1 MKFSSLRQCIDTLK
15 KQDELVQISERVDP
29 DLEMAEI
36 TRRVFDAGGPAI
48 FFQHVKNSRFPAVS
62 NLFGTWERTQK
73 IFEPQLSSV
82 KALVDIKSK
91 PGSSFKSPGKII
103 KALPALLHSLPLRT
117 SNPEVMENKC
127 DVQDLPMIKCWPK
140 DGGAFILL
148 PQVFSKDPEKKS
160 ILSSNT
166 GMYRIQISGNDYD
179 ANKEIGLHYQL
190 HRGIGNHHKKALNK
204 NRALRISIFIGGPP
218 AHTLA
223 AVMPLPEGIPEI
235 AFAGALA
242 GKNFKYTN
250 KNQNVISADA
260 DFCIT
265 GVMVPGK
272 TKKEGPFGD
281 HLGYYS
287 LEHDYPYLKVES
299 VYHRKDA
306 VFPFTVVGRPPQED
320 SNFGRLIHEI
330 TRSAIQDSIPGVT
343 GVNAVDDAGV
353 HPLLLV
359 KAHERYIPYEKR
371 SEKRVPRELLTH
383 ANRVLGTGQLSLA
396 KYLMICAHEDNPDL
410 NVNDEKAFFIHML
423 ERIDFASDLHFF
435 TKTTMDTLDY
445 STREINQGSKLIMA
459 AAGRKQRQL
468 KTEFPP
474 DFSLPGQFIHPKIV
488 APGMVV
494 IKGPH
499 FTTYSKGKI
508 QINQF
513 KKHLQKRQA
522 DLASLPLF
530 VVVDD
535 TDFAAA
541 SFSNFL
547 WVTFLRSNP
556 SHDIYG
562 VNEKTTFKHWGC
574 ISPLIIDARI
584 KPFHTDPLVPDLKVV
599 EKVDA
604 LGKRGKPLFGI
615 I

>member
-1 MKFSSLRQCIDTLK
+1 MKFSSLGQCTDFLK
-15 KQDELVQISERVDP
+15 KQGELVQIKQPVDP

-36 TRRVFDAGGPAI
+36 TRRVFNVNGPAV
-48 FFQHVKNSRFPAVS
+48 FFATVKNSKFPAVS

-73 IFEPQLSSV
+73 IFEPQLASV
-82 KALVDIKSK
+82 KALVDIKSD
-91 PGSSFKSPGKII
+91 PGSLVKSPGKML
-103 KALPALLHSLPLRT
+103 KALPALLHSLPLKT
-117 SNPEVMENKC
+117 SRPKVLGKKC
-127 DVQDLPMIKCWPK
+127 AICDLPMIKCWPK

-148 PQVFSKDPEKKS
+148 PQVFSKDPETES
-160 ILSSNT
+160 VFSSNL
-166 GMYRIQISGNDYD
+166 GMYRIQLSGNDYD
-179 ANKEIGLHYQL
+179 PESEIGLHYQL
-190 HRGIGNHHKKALNK
+190 HRGIGNHHKKALEK
-204 NRALRISIFIGGPP
+204 NRALRVSIFIGGPP

-223 AVMPLPEGIPEI
+223 AVMPLPEGLPEI

-242 GKNFKYTN
+242 GKNFKFAN
-250 KNQNVISADA
+250 KKHYLISADA

-265 GVMVPGK
+265 GIIVPGK
-272 TKKEGPFGD
+272 TKREGPFGD

-287 LEHDYPYLKVES
+287 LEHEYPYLKVES

-330 TRSAIQDSIPGVT
+330 TGSAVKDSIPGVIA
-343 GVNAVDDAGV
+343 VNAVDDAGV

-359 KAHERYIPYEKR
+359 KAHERYVPYEKR
-371 SEKRVPRELLTH
+371 VPKELLTH
-383 ANRVLGTGQLSLA
+383 AGRILGTGQLSLA
-396 KYLMICAHEDNPDL
+396 KYLLICAHEDNPGL

-445 STREINQGSKLIMA
+445 STQNINRGSKLVIA
-459 AAGRKQRQL
+459 AAGEKRRHL
-468 KTEFPP
+468 KLEFLQY
-474 DFSLPGQFIHPKIV
+474 FSLPDGFMNPKIV

-494 IKGPH
+494 LEGPL
-499 FTTYSKGKI
+499 FKTYPNAKI
-508 QINQF
+508 QINRL
-513 KKHLQKRQA
+513 KKHLRTQKGL
-522 DLASLPLF
+522 DSLPLF

-535 TDFAAA
+535 AGFAAT

-547 WVTFLRSNP
+547 WITFLKSNP

-562 VNEKTTFKHWGC
+562 VNEKIIFKHWEC
-574 ISPLIIDARI
+574 TPPLIIDART
-584 KPFHTDPLVPDLKVV
+584 KPFHSDPLVSDKKII

-604 LGKRGKPLFGI
+604 LGKRGGPLFGI

>member
-1 MKFSSLRQCIDTLK
+1 MKFSSLKQCLDVLK
-15 KQDELVQISERVDP
+15 QQGELVQLHQPVDP
-29 DLEMAEI
+29 NLEMAEI
-36 TRRVFDAGGPAI
+36 TRRVFNAKGPAI
-48 FFQHVKNSRFPAVS
+48 LFTNIRNTKFSAVS
-62 NLFGTWERTQK
+62 NLFGTFERTLK
-73 IFEPQLSSV
+73 IFEPQLASV
-82 KALVDIKSK
+82 KALVDIKSDF
-91 PGSSFKSPGKII
+91 GSALKTPGKIL
-103 KALPALLHSLPLRT
+103 KALPALFHSLPLKT
-117 SNPEVMENKC
+117 SNPKVLENTC
-127 DVQDLPMIKCWPK
+127 RIQDLPMIKCWPK

-148 PQVFSKDPEKKS
+148 PQVFSQDPEKTS
-160 ILSSNT
+160 LFSSNL

-179 ANKEIGLHYQL
+179 PGKEIGLHYQL
-190 HRGIGNHHKKALNK
+190 HRGIGNHHKKALEK
-204 NRALRISIFIGGPP
+204 HQAMRVSIFIGGPP

-223 AVMPLPEGIPEI
+223 AVMPLPEGMPEI

-242 GKNFKYTN
+242 GRNFRYSK
-250 KNQNVISADA
+250 KQGHVISADA

-265 GVMVPGK
+265 GIIVLGK

-287 LEHDYPYLKVES
+287 LEHEYPYLKVES

-306 VFPFTVVGRPPQED
+306 IFPFTVVGRPPRED

-330 TRSAIQDSIPGVT
+330 TGSAIKESIPGVIA
-343 GVNAVDDAGV
+343 VNAVDDAGV

-359 KAHERYIPYEKR
+359 KAHERYVPYEK
-371 SEKRVPRELLTH
+371 EKKVPRELLTH
-383 ANRVLGTGQLSLA
+383 ASRILGTGQLSLA
-396 KYLMICAHEDNPDL
+396 KYLLIVAQEDNPEL

-445 STREINQGSKLIMA
+445 STQNINHGSKLVMA
-459 AAGRKQRQL
+459 AAGEKRRDL
-468 KTEFPP
+468 KNEFPQY
-474 DFSLPGQFIHPKIV
+474 FSLPDEFRHPKIV
-488 APGMVV
+488 GPGIVV
-494 IKGPH
+494 LEGPD
-499 FTTYSKGKI
+499 FKTYAKGKI
-508 QINQF
+508 QINHL
-513 KKHLQKRQA
+513 KKHLQTQTGL
-522 DLASLPLF
+522 DSLPLF

-535 TDFAAA
+535 TDFSAK

-562 VNEKTTFKHWGC
+562 INEKTSFKHWEC
-574 ISPLIIDARI
+574 KSPLIIDARI
-584 KPFHTDPLVPDLKVV
+584 KPFHSDPLVSDKKIV

-604 LGKRGKPLFGI
+604 LGKKGGPLFNI